1 MSKWDAIVEFLGSL
15 MAMAGFVAFVYAFYK
30 NNQIQKRNIGNET
43 WPTVEG
49 KILKSEMV
57 QQYFFLQQ
65 YSYEPRIRY
74 SYSVEGKTYE
84 SDSISM
90 RFLSSKSADTVQEV
104 VCEYPEGSPATVYYN
119 PDDPEESVLIPGVS
133 VGTSGVQLF
142 SLVMI
147 FVLGYVT
154 YSFFTERW
162 EVIYSTLF

>member
-15 MAMAGFVAFVYAFYK
+15 IAMAGFVAFVYVFYK
-30 NNQIQKRNIGNET
+30 NNQMQKRNIGNET

-49 KILKSEMV
+49 KILKSEVV

-65 YSYEPRIRY
+65 YSYEPRIHY

-104 VCEYPEGSPATVYYN
+104 VGNYPAGSQATVYYN

-133 VGTSGVQLF
+133 VGTSVAPILF
-142 SLVMI
+142 LVMI

-154 YSFFTERW
+154 YNFFTERW
-162 EVIYSTLF
+162 KVIYSTLF